1 MSANLNPGRENFAI
15 GIDMGGTNTTVGLI
29 DHRGTVHGTAFLKT
43 KAYATPALFADAV
56 AQKVKSLAGGKRLAG
71 IGMGAPN
78 ANFHT
83 GEIVEAA
90 NLSWPGRAPLAQ
102 LLRERTGNGP
112 VFLTND
118 ANAAAL
124 GEGLYGG
131 AKSLKD
137 YLVVTL
143 GTGLGSGFVAGGQL
157 ILGHD
162 GMAGEL
168 GHVIAVR
175 SGRKCGCGRQG
186 CLETYASATG
196 IVRTAEEW
204 LQERRHPSLL
214 HECTGKITAWDI
226 HQAAI
231 KGDAMAKEIFEFTG
245 QILGEALADAVAIT
259 SPAAIFFYGGLARSG
274 PLLLAPVR
282 EHFEKNVLHLYAG
295 KVVLKESALPPA
307 HAALLG
313 AAALVWGGTTGM
325 EFP

>member
-1 MSANLNPGRENFAI
+1 MEANTTAAKETFAL
-15 GIDMGGTNTTVGLI
+15 GIDMGGTNTTIGLI
-29 DHRGTVHGTAFLKT
+29 GQTGTVYKTAFLKT
-43 KAYATPALFADAV
+43 KAYATPELFASAI
-56 AQKVKSLAGGKRLAG
+56 AEKVTHLAGGKALAG

-90 NLSWPGRAPLAQ
+90 NLSWPGRVPLAA
-102 LLRERTGNGP
+102 LLRERTGGLP
-112 VFLTND
+112 VSLTND

-131 AKSLKD
+131 ARGLKD

-143 GTGLGSGFVAGGQL
+143 GTGLGSGFVAGGKL
-157 ILGHD
+157 LLGHD

-175 SGRKCGCGRQG
+175 GGRACGCGRQG

-204 LQERRHPSLL
+204 LRERRNPSLL

-226 HQAAI
+226 HQAAV
-231 KGDAMAKEIFEFTG
+231 KGDALAGEIFQFTG
-245 QILGEALADAVAIT
+245 KILGEALADAVAIT

-274 PLLLAPVR
+274 PLLLNPVR
-282 EHFEKNVLHLYAG
+282 EHFEKNVLHLYAS
-295 KVVLKESALPPA
+295 KVVLQESALPPA

-313 AAALVWGGTTGM
+313 AAALVWPAG
-325 EFP
+325 